1 MFTTLYNLF
10 VHYRQAPIE
19 ILHTILLGSQ
29 KYLLA
34 ATIKAMKAEDKEK
47 RHAKICSFDFSSFP
61 RRIRGNI
68 TRNYGSYIGR
78 DYKLWAQ
85 VAVLLLD
92 GIIPNESL
100 DIWEMLSEVL

>member
-34 ATIKAMKAEDKEK
+34 ATIKAIKAEDKEK
-47 RHAKICSFDFSSFP
+47 LHAKNLTFP
-61 RRIRGNI
+61 H
-68 TRNYGSYIGR
+68 
-78 DYKLWAQ
+78 
-85 VAVLLLD
+85 
-92 GIIPNESL
+92 SL
-100 DIWEMLSEVL
+100 EE